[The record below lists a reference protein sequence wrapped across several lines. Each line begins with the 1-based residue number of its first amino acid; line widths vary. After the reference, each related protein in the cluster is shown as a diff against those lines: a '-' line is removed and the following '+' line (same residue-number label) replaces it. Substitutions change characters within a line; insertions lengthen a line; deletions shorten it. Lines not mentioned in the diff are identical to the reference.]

1 MKLTGVSLALGLA
14 VFSISPAS
22 ASFEAGQAALDRSD
36 AVTAVDEWIAVAKR
50 GDSRAQFALGQLLEK
65 GGDGVVADP
74 VDALSWYRLA
84 AAQGLTEASEAAE
97 RLSGQL
103 GAAEVEEAH
112 LRTLAT
118 VGVWFRTY
126 TGQDEAAYQQM
137 RAVAAAERPSSARV
151 EIGTPETSVADQRAA
166 AQREMIEQRKAQEE
180 AEARTLEESRQAAIA
195 AAQQQ
200 AEEAKRQAA
209 LRDQQ
214 IAVRRQAIAEQTA
227 APAVDEQEAARAR
240 LAALMAKQGDSAGST
255 GAAAA
260 ASAPPVSNAPAS
272 APTVAA
278 SPSANGSITKETV
291 PAPVA
296 ETGSAAKAT
305 ESPAAKLEE
314 TPTATPASTDK
325 LKESKSQ
332 TMPEAG
338 SGGLAPSPQKT
349 PSQQMASTQGD
360 TSSQPSS
367 PLTDEKSASLAA
379 LQSYDGLDRNVVE
392 EIFEQAKIADLG
404 TPAAQREIENSIS
417 RIEALKW
424 SLISGAKGDKAAP
437 KMNKVLMSKMSPV
450 QIAEANR
457 LASEWLIAQQRNL

>member
-14 VFSISPAS
+14 VFSISPAF
-22 ASFEAGQAALDRSD
+22 ASFEAGRAALDRSD
-36 AVTAVDEWIAVAKR
+36 AVTAVDEWITVAKR

-65 GGDGVVADP
+65 GGEGVVADP

-84 AAQGLTEASEAAE
+84 AAQGLTEAGEAAE

-118 VGVWFRTY
+118 VGVWFRAY

-151 EIGTPETSVADQRAA
+151 EIGAPDTLADQRAA

-195 AAQQQ
+195 ADQRQ

-214 IAVRRQAIAEQTA
+214 IAAQRQAIAERTS

-240 LAALMAKQGDSAGST
+240 LAALMAKQGSSAGST
-255 GAAAA
+255 GAPAA
-260 ASAPPVSNAPAS
+260 ASAPPVSNVPAS

-278 SPSANGSITKETV
+278 APSANGSITKETV

-296 ETGSAAKAT
+296 ETGSTAGSAT
-305 ESPAAKLEE
+305 NPAAKLEG
-314 TPTATPASTDK
+314 TPNAVPASTDIP
-325 LKESKSQ
+325 KESKPL
-332 TMPEAG
+332 TKPEAG
-338 SGGLAPSPQKT
+338 TGGLTPSPQKT
-349 PSQQMASTQGD
+349 PPQQMASIQGD
-360 TSSQPSS
+360 TSQQLSS

-404 TPAAQREIENSIS
+404 TPAAQREIENSLS